1 MSSGSAVTRNESYGK
16 ADDGTIDCRPRVTD
30 DATEDARLE
39 ANMSLVGQLIDI
51 IETIRTSRL
60 QGEEVEET
68 DPEDLLFTK

>member
-16 ADDGTIDCRPRVTD
+16 VDGGTIDCRPKVTD